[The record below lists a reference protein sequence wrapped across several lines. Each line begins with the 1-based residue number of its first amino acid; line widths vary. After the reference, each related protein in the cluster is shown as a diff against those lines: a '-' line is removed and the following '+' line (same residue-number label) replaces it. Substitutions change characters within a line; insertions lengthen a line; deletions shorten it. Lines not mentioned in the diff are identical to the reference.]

1 MQPAS
6 MGVTNETLELQSSV
20 FYFTSMTYCLPLS
33 HFFNLF
39 HPLSSPYP
47 PPPHLWLVGLQGVTC
62 DSAESQR
69 VTEQRY

>member
-47 PPPHLWLVGLQGVTC
+47 TPPSVAGWATRGHM
-62 DSAESQR
+62 
-69 VTEQRY
+69 